1 MKIAI
6 DASQVIYGTGVS
18 VYTRL
23 LIEHL
28 LLIDE
33 KNDYLIFGSSLRQK
47 NQLRHFIDTLKG
59 RCSGKIFPYPPT
71 LANII
76 WNKLHILPIERLIGD
91 VDVFHSSDWTQPPSK
106 AYKVTTVHDL
116 FPIKFPKLTHPKI
129 VDAHSHRLKWVM
141 KEVDE
146 IIVPSETTK
155 EDLSN
160 YQIKGKISVIP
171 QAPDP
176 IFKPATKLEIEKCK
190 RKYQINDEYVI
201 SVGINPRKNIERI
214 IAAFE
219 KVRPGLGLKLI
230 VVGYPYIKIEA
241 PRGVKILGHVVKDDL
256 PALYSG
262 SKALVYPSLYEGF
275 GFPILEAYKCEIP
288 VVTSNLGI
296 MLELGK
302 NAAVLVN
309 PEETDSIAEG
319 IVKAIKEKE
328 ELIKKGREEVK
339 KYSWMLVA
347 ERTLNIY
354 NSIQEHPDLIGDE
367 LNIDISSAPRGK
379 PRSSERGEGHNE
391 AVTK

>member
-6 DASQVIYGTGVS
+6 DASQVVYGTGVS
-18 VYTRL
+18 VYTKL

-28 LLIDE
+28 LLVDD
-33 KNDYLIFGSSLRQK
+33 KNDYLVFGNAFRQK
-47 NQLRHFIDTLKG
+47 KQLKCFLETLKG
-59 RCSGKIFPYPPT
+59 RISGKIFPYPPT
-71 LANII
+71 LTNIV
-76 WNKLHILPIERLIGD
+76 WNKLHIVPIERLIGN

-116 FPIKFPKLTHPKI
+116 FPIKFPKLTHPRI
-129 VDAHSHRLKWVM
+129 VDAHSHRLKWVI
-141 KEVDE
+141 KEVDQ
-146 IIVPSETTK
+146 IIVPSETTRA
-155 EDLSN
+155 DLAD
-160 YQIKGKISVIP
+160 YQIRGKITVIP

-190 RKYQINDEYVI
+190 RKYQINGEYVI
-201 SVGINPRKNIERI
+201 SVGINPRKNIDRI

-219 KVRPGLGLKLI
+219 KVRPGLDLKLV
-230 VVGYPYIKIEA
+230 VVGYPYMKIEA
-241 PRGVKILGHVVKDDL
+241 PRGVKILGHIVKDDL

-309 PEETDSIAEG
+309 PEETESIAEG
-319 IVKAIKEKE
+319 IIQAINDSEA
-328 ELIKKGREEVK
+328 LVKKGREEVK
-339 KYSWMLVA
+339 KYSWMEVA
-347 ERTLNIY
+347 EKTLEIY
-354 NSIQEHPDLIGDE
+354 E
-367 LNIDISSAPRGK
+367 
-379 PRSSERGEGHNE
+379 E
-391 AVTK
+391 AIRNN